1 MNFIKQLVFE
11 SNWQVY
17 VSNGKSIQ
25 WRYATEKYIIFY
37 CIDCLL
43 RCGVLV

>member
-17 VSNGKSIQ
+17 VPLENQFNDVMQQKNILFSTALI
-25 WRYATEKYIIFY
+25 A
-37 CIDCLL
+37 C
-43 RCGVLV
+43 